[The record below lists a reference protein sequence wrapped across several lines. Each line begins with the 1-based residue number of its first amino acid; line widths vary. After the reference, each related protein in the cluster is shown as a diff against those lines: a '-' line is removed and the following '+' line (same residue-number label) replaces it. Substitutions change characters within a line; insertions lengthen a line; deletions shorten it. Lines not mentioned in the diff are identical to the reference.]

1 MKKKEI
7 FDFFKE
13 QKLPEKYHS
22 LCIKYSDF
30 ENSIKP
36 KKDELLK
43 LVKQHNLNL
52 KYSGRENLMYED
64 SNYSEGDFRFYISFS
79 HGLIGATY
87 MPRGGNH
94 SDNELENLQGYEVK
108 RIVEQLD
115 PDLIKGLKY
124 NYPINTCDDDL
135 KEILNFYL
143 DFYKKF
149 KDTFIKKD

>member
-13 QKLPEKYHS
+13 QKLPEQYHS
-22 LCIKYSDF
+22 LCAKYSDF
-30 ENSIKP
+30 ENSTRP
-36 KKDELLK
+36 KKEELLK

-64 SNYSEGDFRFYISFS
+64 SNYIEGDFRFYVSFS

-87 MPRGGNH
+87 MPRNGNH
-94 SDNELENLQGYEVK
+94 SDNALENLQGYEVR

-115 PDLIKGLKY
+115 PELMKSLKY
-124 NYPINTCDDDL
+124 NYPINTCNDDL
-135 KEILNFYL
+135 NEILNFYL
-143 DFYKKF
+143 EFYKKF
-149 KDTFIKKD
+149 KNKFMNKN